1 MVSKSSIGVF
11 IIDDH
16 PMLRKGLQ
24 SEIEADPDLK
34 FVGSAESIRE
44 GLLLISFKQTN
55 VLIMDISL
63 KDENGISEF
72 SNIKNKFPNLKIVFF
87 TMHRD
92 WTYLQK
98 VAILGAD
105 AYILKTESVGSIISI
120 VKQVYVGKKVFPEE
134 VMGIVDQL
142 DFGDNLAKKIETLT
156 KREKEIITHL
166 MDGKINREIASDL
179 QLSIRTV
186 EAHRSSIMQKLEI
199 DSSIK
204 LAQIILR
211 LQSSNLL

>member
-156 KREKEIITHL
+156 KREKEIIAHL